1 MLIPKYRDEQ
11 EIRDF
16 LLFQSGNTEDVSG
29 IF

>member
-16 LLFQSGNTEDVSG
+16 PLFHRGNTEDVSG